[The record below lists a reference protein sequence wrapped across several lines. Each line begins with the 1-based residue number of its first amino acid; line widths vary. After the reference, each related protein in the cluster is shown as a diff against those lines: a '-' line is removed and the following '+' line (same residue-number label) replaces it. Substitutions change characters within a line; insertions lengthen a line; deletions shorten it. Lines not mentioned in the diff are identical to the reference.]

1 MNDFYLGLFDLWL
14 ALRYTLSLYLILL
27 FIISNGI
34 LLIFI
39 AVFTD
44 VTRLQDYT
52 KLKIDSPL

>member
-52 KLKIDSPL
+52 KLKIDFPL